1 MFAGDTLLLMILF
14 VGTILMNKEII
25 AESFK
30 NIEEDTKE
38 E

>member
-14 VGTILMNKEII
+14 AGTIFMNKETI
-25 AESFK
+25 AESLK
-30 NIEEDTKE
+30 NIEEETIE

>member
-14 VGTILMNKEII
+14 VGTILMNKETI